1 MKKLKVIFDF
11 VRLIIAEK
19 IGWGRTVITKMT
31 KNPNFPTPDVSLDA
45 LKELTDLLE
54 IHYVAAQNGGKA
66 EKTQMHQTEE
76 LWDDAM
82 RKMARYV
89 ERVANNDGAVILGAG
104 FNISKQP
111 IPSPRAELTVEAGE
125 LSGTVIVRRNAVQ
138 GAKSYLWQYSM
149 TTLPD
154 TDSGW
159 TFAKATSKASVE
171 IDDLVP
177 VNKYWFRVASV
188 TALGTSAYND
198 PIMHFVL

>member
-45 LKELTDLLE
+45 LIELTDLLE

-66 EKTQMHQTEE
+66 ETTQMHQTEAQ
-76 LWDDAM
+76 WDDAM

-89 ERVANNDGAVILGAG
+89 ERIADNDGAVILGAG

-111 IPSPRAELTVEAGE
+111 IPSPRPELIVESGE
-125 LSGTVIVRRNAVQ
+125 KSGTVIVRRSAVQ
-138 GAKSYLWQYSM
+138 GAKSYLWQYNM
-149 TTLPD
+149 TSLPD
-154 TDSGW
+154 KDSGW

-177 VNKYWFRVASV
+177 INKYWFRVAAV
-188 TALGTSAYND
+188 TAKGTSAYND